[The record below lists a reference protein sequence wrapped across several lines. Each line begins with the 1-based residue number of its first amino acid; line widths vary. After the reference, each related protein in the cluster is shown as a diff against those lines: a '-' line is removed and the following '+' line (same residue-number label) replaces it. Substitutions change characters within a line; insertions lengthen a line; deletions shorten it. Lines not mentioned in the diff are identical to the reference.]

1 MSNKNSSGF
10 SENQYVTYF
19 DKCKS
24 KSPSYQCK
32 ISVII
37 PVWNVEEYLSD
48 CLESILVQK
57 ECVYEI
63 ICIDD
68 YSHDSSGQIL
78 RDYQKYY
85 PDLITIISQ
94 HHIGLSAAR
103 NRGLKIARGEY
114 IYFMDSDDILKPNAF
129 ERMLNVL
136 ENKKLDVLFFSFENF
151 CLEKKLQ
158 SQYADRINSIKR
170 MYSFSMVKTGKEAFC
185 EFNKTK
191 EYYVLV
197 WAQFFK
203 RSFLE
208 EHKIFFYEGI
218 EYEDQLF
225 TFQVLYHAKRVFCIT
240 DVLYLKRI
248 RSGSICTNA
257 LSINYLKS
265 YYTTYS
271 VIKNMLDNMEG
282 DFLHYTLQLLE
293 SYKNKLRRKYSVC
306 TESEKNIINDIQELI
321 EICSHC
327 E

>member
-57 ECVYEI
+57 EYVYEI

-218 EYEDQLF
+218 EY
-225 TFQVLYHAKRVFCIT
+225 
-240 DVLYLKRI
+240 
-248 RSGSICTNA
+248 
-257 LSINYLKS
+257 
-265 YYTTYS
+265 
-271 VIKNMLDNMEG
+271 
-282 DFLHYTLQLLE
+282 
-293 SYKNKLRRKYSVC
+293 
-306 TESEKNIINDIQELI
+306 
-321 EICSHC
+321 
-327 E
+327 